1 MQEAPVSGLVIRV
14 TGGEVRVR
22 VGSEMVVCSLRG
34 RFRVKQ
40 KDLQLVAGDRVTILR
55 EAVTGAATGA
65 APGVATI
72 ETAAKR
78 VSWLSRYVDREGKT
92 RAVVANI
99 DRLFVVTAM
108 AEPPIR
114 LAFLDRVLASA
125 EWGHVPACVV
135 FNKSD
140 LAKGDEL
147 KRFTAL
153 YQACGYEVVATCAT
167 KGKGLD
173 TLAPLIVPDGIYAF
187 VGESGVGKTSLV
199 NRLDPS
205 LDLNVGDIGERT
217 GRGRHTTSYS
227 QLFPF
232 RGGYMADTPGMQTFS
247 FPGNDASELAAC
259 FSDFVAVDTECR
271 FNPCTHTHEPGC
283 AVKAARDA
291 GTVAASRYASYVGIL
306 AEINLRAKRKPW

>member
-1 MQEAPVSGLVIRV
+1 MEETPVNGLVIRV

-22 VGSEMVVCSLRG
+22 VGSEVVACSLRG

-40 KDLQLVAGDRVTILR
+40 ADIQLVAGDRVAILR
-55 EAVTGAATGA
+55 EAIAGVAA
-65 APGVATI
+65 GVATI
-72 ETAAKR
+72 ESVEPR
-78 VSWLSRYVDREGKT
+78 VSWLSRYVEREGKT

-99 DRLFVVTAM
+99 DRLFVVTAL
-108 AEPPIR
+108 ADPPPR

-125 EWGHVPACVV
+125 EWGNVPACVV

-140 LAKGDEL
+140 LAKGDDL
-147 KRFTAL
+147 GRFQAM
-153 YQACGYEVVATCAT
+153 YEACGYDVVATSAT
-167 KGKGLD
+167 QGRGLD
-173 TLAPLIVPDGIYAF
+173 TLEPLISDGIYAF

-205 LDLNVGDIGERT
+205 LDLNVQEIGERT

-247 FPGNDASELAAC
+247 FPGNDAGELAAC
-259 FSDFVAVDTECR
+259 FSDMAAVDAPCR

-291 GTVAASRYASYVGIL
+291 GAIAPSRYESFLAIL
-306 AEINLRAKRKPW
+306 AEINERAKRKRW

>member
-1 MQEAPVSGLVIRV
+1 MQATPVSGLVIRV

-22 VGSEMVVCSLRG
+22 VGSEVVACSLRG

-40 KDLQLVAGDRVTILR
+40 ADIQLVAGDRVTILR
-55 EAVTGAATGA
+55 EATAGVAT
-65 APGVATI
+65 GVATI
-72 ETAAKR
+72 ESVEPR
-78 VSWLSRYVDREGKT
+78 VSWLSRYVEREGKT

-99 DRLFVVTAM
+99 DRLFVVTAL
-108 AEPPIR
+108 ADPPPR

-125 EWGHVPACVV
+125 EWGNVPACVV

-140 LAKGDEL
+140 LARGDDLE
-147 KRFTAL
+147 RFRAM
-153 YQACGYEVVATCAT
+153 YEACGYDVVATSAT
-167 KGKGLD
+167 QGRGLD
-173 TLAPLIVPDGIYAF
+173 TLEPLILDGIYAF

-199 NRLDPS
+199 NRLDPT
-205 LDLNVGDIGERT
+205 LDLNVQEIGERT

-247 FPGNDASELAAC
+247 FPGNDAGELAAC
-259 FSDFVAVDTECR
+259 FSDMAAVDAACR

-291 GTVAASRYASYVGIL
+291 GAIAPSRYESFLAIL
-306 AEINLRAKRKPW
+306 AEINQRAKRKRW

>member
-1 MQEAPVSGLVIRV
+1 MQETPVSGLVIRV

-22 VGSEMVVCSLRG
+22 VGSEVVASSLRG

-40 KDLQLVAGDRVTILR
+40 ADLQLVAGDRVTILR
-55 EAVTGAATGA
+55 EVGTD
-65 APGVATI
+65 VATI
-72 ETAAKR
+72 ESAAPR

-99 DRLFVVTAM
+99 DRLFVVTAL
-108 AEPPIR
+108 ADPPPR

-125 EWGHVPACVV
+125 EWGNVPACVV

-140 LAKGDEL
+140 LAKGDDL
-147 KRFTAL
+147 KRFRAI
-153 YQACGYEVVATCAT
+153 YEACGYDVVASSAT
-167 KGKGLD
+167 QGRGLD
-173 TLAPLIVPDGIYAF
+173 ALEPLIVPDGIYAF

-205 LDLNVGDIGERT
+205 LDLNVQEIGERT

-232 RGGYMADTPGMQTFS
+232 RGGYLADTPGMQTFS
-247 FPGNDASELAAC
+247 FPGDDSSELAAC
-259 FSDFVAVDTECR
+259 FPDMAAVDAACR

-291 GTVAASRYASYVGIL
+291 GAVAASRYASYTAIL
-306 AEINLRAKRKPW
+306 AEINERAKRKPW

>member
-1 MQEAPVSGLVIRV
+1 MQETPVSGLVIRV

-22 VGSEMVVCSLRG
+22 VGSEMVACSLRG

-40 KDLQLVAGDRVTILR
+40 ADIQLVAGDRVAILR
-55 EAVTGAATGA
+55 EAIAGVAT
-65 APGVATI
+65 GVATI
-72 ETAAKR
+72 ESVEPR
-78 VSWLSRYVDREGKT
+78 VSWLSRYVEREGKA

-99 DRLFVVTAM
+99 DRLFVVTAL
-108 AEPPIR
+108 ADPPPR

-125 EWGHVPACVV
+125 EWGNVPACVV

-140 LAKGDEL
+140 LAKCDDLG
-147 KRFTAL
+147 RFRAM
-153 YQACGYEVVATCAT
+153 YEACGYDVVATSAT
-167 KGKGLD
+167 RGRGLD
-173 TLAPLIVPDGIYAF
+173 TLEPLISDGIYAF

-205 LDLNVGDIGERT
+205 LDLSVQEVGERT

-247 FPGNDASELAAC
+247 FPGNDAGELAAC
-259 FSDFVAVDTECR
+259 FSDMAAVDAPCR

-291 GTVAASRYASYVGIL
+291 GAIAPSRYESFLAIL
-306 AEINLRAKRKPW
+306 AEITERAKRKRW